1 MRHASTLLAATP
13 DFTVHKRPKPIKAYV
28 LPILALVSLFISTL
42 SFAICAGGLLRIAET
57 RETLL
62 TPPGWY
68 FLMALLVAVGTMT
81 IFIEQLVSP
90 QLPTRWTITY
100 IVIEMARQ
108 LLLALWPIFLISGLS
123 ALQWITMTAVFGCS
137 MFEVA
142 LTFIQRPTPTPL
154 ASQINGLMAAWP
166 LTLFGM
172 SSLKFLKTIEGNGA
186 SSSEDDVA
194 GLLIIT
200 VTCSACFLVTGLT
213 RAIGAPFLFSIYLI
227 SLLSTHDN
235 TVSALAPLCTGSII
249 PLLLVQTTVLGITIA
264 QTLRGPSSPQPTRRT
279 VQFDTSS
286 FSTSF
291 NYVI

>member
-1 MRHASTLLAATP
+1 MHHASTLLAATP
-13 DFTVHKRPKPIKAYV
+13 DFTVHKRSKPIKAYI
-28 LPILALVSLFISTL
+28 LPILALVSLFVSTL
-42 SFAICAGGLLRIAET
+42 SFAICAGGLLRISEK
-57 RETLL
+57 RDTLL
-62 TPPGWY
+62 TPSGWY
-68 FLMALLVAVGTMT
+68 FLMTIVVAAGTMT

-100 IVIEMARQ
+100 IVIETVRQ

-123 ALQWITMTAVFGCS
+123 ALQWLTMTVVFGCS

-142 LTFIQRPTPTPL
+142 LTFIQRPIPTLL
-154 ASQINGLMAAWP
+154 ASQFNGLMATWP

-172 SSLKFLKTIEGNGA
+172 SSLSFLKTIEGNGA
-186 SSSEDDVA
+186 SHSEDDVA

-200 VTCSACFLVTGLT
+200 VTCSACLLVTGLT
-213 RAIGAPFLFSIYLI
+213 RSIGAPLLFSLYLI
-227 SLLSTHDN
+227 SLLSMHDN
-235 TVSALAPLCTGSII
+235 TTGTAAPLCTGSII
-249 PLLLVQTTVLGITIA
+249 PLLLIQTTVLGITIA